1 MTPSTR
7 NFESLIL
14 PWLDA
19 GYNLARWL
27 LHDEVA
33 ASDVLQEASIKAFRF
48 LDNVKGDDA
57 RPWFLAIVRN
67 ACYSHL
73 QRQQGHLE
81 MTGYDDDALESLHYQ
96 DGNHAPDPATL
107 LNRKQE
113 VGRVNLALQALPI
126 PLREVIVLRE
136 LEGLDYAEIAHI
148 AALPM
153 GTVMSRLSRAR
164 TRLKVLLLPT
174 EGGS

>member
-7 NFESLIL
+7 TFENLIL
-14 PWLDA
+14 PSLDA

-33 ASDVLQEASIKAFRF
+33 AGDVLQEASLRAFRY
-48 LDNVKGDDA
+48 LDNVQGNDA
-57 RPWFLAIVRN
+57 RPWFLGIVRN
-67 ACYSHL
+67 ACYTHL
-73 QRQQGHLE
+73 KQQRGNPE
-81 MTGYDDDALESLHYQ
+81 ITGFDDDTIESLHYLEGQ
-96 DGNHAPDPATL
+96 HSPDPATL

-113 VGRVNLALQALPI
+113 VGRVNRALQALPTK
-126 PLREVIVLRE
+126 LREVIVLRE
-136 LEGLDYAEIAHI
+136 LEGLDYTEIAQI

-164 TRLKVLLLPT
+164 SRLKELLLDT
-174 EGGS
+174 DERS